1 MSTRMHSFLYVPAT
15 RPDRFSK
22 AVDTGAHAVIVDL
35 EDAVNADDKDR
46 ARAHLA
52 AQAAALKAACDARGT
67 QLLVRINAR
76 TTPWHGEDVRLC
88 ATLGLHGIVVPKP
101 DCVQA
106 LGILADA
113 LPGKDLYLLVETLRG
128 FSRIDA
134 IAAAPAVRRMMF
146 GTVDLMLDMGITDVD
161 VPLHHFRS
169 LILMHSRLA
178 GLESPVDGVCTALD
192 DGEALQGE
200 IRRAHRFGFGA
211 KLCVHPSQVGPI
223 NALFAPSTEELAW
236 ARRVVE
242 GAAHAGGAAIKVDG
256 QLVDAPV
263 LEQARQLLARA
274 R

>member
-1 MSTRMHSFLYVPAT
+1 V
-15 RPDRFSK
+15 
-22 AVDTGAHAVIVDL
+22 
-35 EDAVNADDKDR
+35 
-46 ARAHLA
+46 
-52 AQAAALKAACDARGT
+52 Q
-67 QLLVRINAR
+67 
-76 TTPWHGEDVRLC
+76 
-88 ATLGLHGIVVPKP
+88 TLGT
-101 DCVQA
+101 
-106 LGILADA
+106 LADA

-146 GTVDLMLDMGITDVD
+146 GTVDLMLDMGITDAD